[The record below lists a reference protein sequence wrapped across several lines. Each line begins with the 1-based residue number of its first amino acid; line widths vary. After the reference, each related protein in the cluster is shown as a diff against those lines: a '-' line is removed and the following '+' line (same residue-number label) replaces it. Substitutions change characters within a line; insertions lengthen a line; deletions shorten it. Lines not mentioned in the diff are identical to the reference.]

1 MIANQMTANHLTVN
15 QIDAAQ
21 SRVALR
27 TFLALLGRDMRVL
40 RRELGGFFI
49 RLVMQPLLFVFVFA
63 YVLPKIGGSFTAGAG
78 VDVAF
83 ATILVPGLLAV
94 SVNFQGLQAV
104 ALPLVRE
111 FSWSREIEDRVLA
124 PVRVWVIGFEKIF
137 SGMLQSIIAAAIVLP
152 ITYFV
157 HAEGQAPHLQ
167 PQWALFVVVLVLSS
181 LLTSATGLLLG
192 TIIDPNKISLLF
204 GVVLL
209 PVTFLGCVY
218 YPWAALRPIPWLQAL
233 VCLNP
238 LVYISE
244 GFRWTLTPQVGH
256 MPAWVI
262 MVVLTIGSALLML
275 LSLRTFNRRVV
286 TI

>member
-1 MIANQMTANHLTVN
+1 MTVN
-15 QIDAAQ
+15 QVTARQMSMDQNHVVESQFAP
-21 SRVALR
+21 R
-27 TFLALLGRDMRVL
+27 TFLALLGRDIRVI
-40 RRELGGFFI
+40 RREIGGFLI
-49 RLVMQPLLFVFVFA
+49 RLVMQPLLFLFVFS
-63 YVLPKIGGSFTAGAG
+63 YVLPKIGGSFHTSAGLN
-78 VDVAF
+78 VTF

-111 FSWSREIEDRVLA
+111 LSWSKEIEDRVLA

-137 SGMLQSIIAAAIVLP
+137 SGMLQASIAAAIVLP

-157 HAEGQAPHLQ
+157 HAKGYAPHLQ
-167 PQWALFVVVLVLSS
+167 PNWGLFVGILVLSS
-181 LLTSATGLLLG
+181 FLTSATGLLLG
-192 TIIDPNKISLLF
+192 TVVNPNKISLLF

-209 PVTFLGCVY
+209 PITFLGCVY
-218 YPWAALRPIPWLQAL
+218 YPWAALHPIPWLQAL

-244 GFRWTLTPQVGH
+244 GFRWALTPQLGH
-256 MPAWVI
+256 MPAWAI
-262 MVVLTIGSALLML
+262 MVALIVGTAALTH
-275 LSLRTFNRRVV
+275 LSLRTFIHRVV

>member
-1 MIANQMTANHLTVN
+1 MTVKNVDVRQMTIEQVGA
-15 QIDAAQ
+15 IE
-21 SRVALR
+21 SRIAPR
-27 TFLALLGRDMRVL
+27 TFLALLGRDIRVL
-40 RRELGGFFI
+40 RREIGSFLI
-49 RLVMQPLLFVFVFA
+49 RLVMQPLLFVFVFS
-63 YVLPKIGGSFTAGAG
+63 YVLPKIGGSFTTSAGL
-78 VDVAF
+78 DVTF

-111 FSWSREIEDRVLA
+111 FSWSKEIEDRVLA

-137 SGMLQSIIAAAIVLP
+137 SGMLQSVIAAAIVLP

-167 PQWALFVVVLVLSS
+167 PNWGLFVIILVLSS
-181 LLTSATGLLLG
+181 FLISATGLLLG
-192 TIIDPNKISLLF
+192 TVVNPNKISLLF
-204 GVVLL
+204 GVVLV
-209 PVTFLGCVY
+209 PITFLGCVY
-218 YPWAALRPIPWLQAL
+218 YPWAALHPIPWLQAL

-244 GFRWTLTPQVGH
+244 GFRWALTPQVGY
-256 MPAWVI
+256 MPAWAITVALI
-262 MVVLTIGSALLML
+262 VGTAGLTL
-275 LSLRTFNRRVV
+275 LSLRTFSHRVV

>member
-1 MIANQMTANHLTVN
+1 MTVKNVDVRQMTIE
-15 QIDAAQ
+15 QIGAIE
-21 SRVALR
+21 SRIAPR
-27 TFLALLGRDMRVL
+27 TFLALLGRDIRVL
-40 RRELGGFFI
+40 RREIGSFLI
-49 RLVMQPLLFVFVFA
+49 RLVMQPLLFVFVFS
-63 YVLPKIGGSFTAGAG
+63 YVLPKIGGSFTTSAGL
-78 VDVAF
+78 DITF

-111 FSWSREIEDRVLA
+111 FSWSKEIEDRVLA

-137 SGMLQSIIAAAIVLP
+137 SGMLQSVIAAAIVLP

-167 PQWALFVVVLVLSS
+167 PNWGLFVIILVLSS
-181 LLTSATGLLLG
+181 FLISATGLLLG
-192 TIIDPNKISLLF
+192 TVVNPNKISLLF
-204 GVVLL
+204 GVVLV
-209 PVTFLGCVY
+209 PITFLGCVY
-218 YPWAALRPIPWLQAL
+218 YPWAALHPIPWLQAL

-244 GFRWTLTPQVGH
+244 GFRWALTPQVGY
-256 MPAWVI
+256 MPAWAITVALI
-262 MVVLTIGSALLML
+262 AGTAALTL
-275 LSLRTFNRRVV
+275 LSLRTFSHRVV

>member
-1 MIANQMTANHLTVN
+1 MTVKNVDVRQMTIE
-15 QIDAAQ
+15 QIGAIE
-21 SRVALR
+21 SRIAPR
-27 TFLALLGRDMRVL
+27 TFLALLGRDIRVL
-40 RRELGGFFI
+40 RREIGSFLI
-49 RLVMQPLLFVFVFA
+49 RLVMQPLLFVFVFS
-63 YVLPKIGGSFTAGAG
+63 YVLPKIGGSFTTSAGL
-78 VDVAF
+78 DVTF

-111 FSWSREIEDRVLA
+111 FSWSKEIEDRVLA

-137 SGMLQSIIAAAIVLP
+137 SGMLQSVIAAAIVLP

-167 PQWALFVVVLVLSS
+167 PNWGLFVIILVLSS
-181 LLTSATGLLLG
+181 FLISATGLLLG
-192 TIIDPNKISLLF
+192 TVVNPNKISLLF
-204 GVVLL
+204 GVVLV
-209 PVTFLGCVY
+209 PITFLGCVY
-218 YPWAALRPIPWLQAL
+218 YPWAALHPIPWLQAL

-244 GFRWTLTPQVGH
+244 GFRWALTPQVGY
-256 MPAWVI
+256 MPAWAITVALI
-262 MVVLTIGSALLML
+262 AGTAALTL
-275 LSLRTFNRRVV
+275 LSLRTFSHRVV

>member
-1 MIANQMTANHLTVN
+1 MTVDQVTVRRTPMEQMGTVDSRIAP
-15 QIDAAQ
+15 
-21 SRVALR
+21 R
-27 TFLALLGRDMRVL
+27 TFLALLRRDIRVL
-40 RRELGGFFI
+40 RREIGGFLV
-49 RLVMQPLLFVFVFA
+49 RVVMQPLLFIFVFS
-63 YVLPKIGGSFTAGAG
+63 YVLPKIGGSFDTGAG
-78 VDVAF
+78 PNVSF

-111 FSWSREIEDRVLA
+111 LSWSKEIEDRVLA

-137 SGMLQSIIAAAIVLP
+137 SGMLQSVIAAAIVLP

-167 PQWALFVVVLVLSS
+167 PNWGLFVGVLVLSS
-181 LLTSATGLLLG
+181 FLTSATGLLLG
-192 TIIDPNKISLLF
+192 TVVDPNKISLLF
-204 GVVLL
+204 GVVLV

-218 YPWAALRPIPWLQAL
+218 YPWAALHPIPWLQGL

-244 GFRWTLTPQVGH
+244 GFRWALTPQVGY
-256 MPAWVI
+256 MPAWGI
-262 MVVLTIGSALLML
+262 MVALIVGTAVLTY
-275 LSLRTFNRRVV
+275 LSLRTFVHRVV

>member
-1 MIANQMTANHLTVN
+1 MTVKNVDVRQMTIE
-15 QIDAAQ
+15 QIGAIE
-21 SRVALR
+21 SRIAPR
-27 TFLALLGRDMRVL
+27 TFLALLGRDIRVL
-40 RRELGGFFI
+40 RREIGSFLI
-49 RLVMQPLLFVFVFA
+49 RLVMQPLLFVFVFS
-63 YVLPKIGGSFTAGAG
+63 YVLPKIGGSFTTSAGL
-78 VDVAF
+78 DVTF

-111 FSWSREIEDRVLA
+111 FSWSKEIEDRVLA

-137 SGMLQSIIAAAIVLP
+137 SGMLQSVIAAAIVLP

-167 PQWALFVVVLVLSS
+167 PNWGLFVIILVLSS
-181 LLTSATGLLLG
+181 FLISATGLLLG
-192 TIIDPNKISLLF
+192 TVINPNKISLLF
-204 GVVLL
+204 GVVLV
-209 PVTFLGCVY
+209 PITFLGCVY
-218 YPWAALRPIPWLQAL
+218 YPWAALHPIPWLQAL

-244 GFRWTLTPQVGH
+244 GFRWALTPQVGY
-256 MPAWVI
+256 MPAWAITVALI
-262 MVVLTIGSALLML
+262 AGTAALTL
-275 LSLRTFNRRVV
+275 LSLRTFSHRVV